1 MKLMKQAMAMLI
13 CSYAAAE
20 AETIP
25 FSERKGYAD
34 MTYGVYDG
42 SKL

>member
-1 MKLMKQAMAMLI
+1 MSTNGRIDCVASK
-13 CSYAAAE
+13 